1 MDPPTFAPIPATT
14 VAIVPPA
21 AKVVVVASL
30 DGPEAIA
37 SYDSDAFTDV
47 FASARGVSKDDME
60 VVTSVKQDMTLGGVT
75 ELSDDVQVALVIST
89 AGAMGVDPK
98 AVSLSGMTS
107 SSLKSS
113 RSLAADSS
121 LTVSMQIVVPIGV
134 SVLDMVASAEK
145 VNAVIRAGLSKAGIE
160 MMVSVEVTGLSVTGK
175 TRITNAA
182 QLDTHN
188 ARGW

>member
-1 MDPPTFAPIPATT
+1 VDPPTFAPIPATT